1 MLNYTPDSIGNRRS
15 ACDRCRRHKLRC
27 EKEATGSCRR
37 CEKANA
43 QCIMGPA
50 LRSGRPIQVS
60 NSPSLSMP
68 VGAVSEGHT
77 NSSLVANI
85 TTDVSMQQ
93 PLSFDAPLEVQ
104 GYVTGPETH
113 RLLSPANIDDC
124 NEIWSHS
131 FDAEELA
138 RAANE
143 HMPII
148 PPFAPPN
155 EVLRKTAD
163 LQANILADLETVKYC
178 RTADKCPEAII
189 AATSIT
195 AQNVLVGHM
204 LDHSTALIDI
214 LNHFQPEC
222 DDDVFELSCDTPIM
236 ITLVSCYVSLV
247 RIYRTIFWCIV
258 DSLPFLLGIQH
269 PIPQLFPG
277 MHLGGFK
284 LEARV
289 DLQVQI
295 LVKIS
300 EDMLKNIETRFG
312 LSDDAS
318 VAGKTK
324 LKPGKATQLLQTMLE
339 EEASEQPPLYTP
351 RGHCKPLRDLLVC
364 LGDSDH
370 GHQAR
375 WL

>member
-1 MLNYTPDSIGNRRS
+1 M
-15 ACDRCRRHKLRC
+15 
-27 EKEATGSCRR
+27 
-37 CEKANA
+37 
-43 QCIMGPA
+43 
-50 LRSGRPIQVS
+50 QVS
-60 NSPSLSMP
+60 NSPLPSVP
-68 VGAVSEGHT
+68 VISVSEEHANPG
-77 NSSLVANI
+77 LVANI
-85 TTDVSMQQ
+85 TTNVSMRQ
-93 PLSFDAPLEVQ
+93 LNAFDAPLAVQ
-104 GYVTGPETH
+104 GYPGPETH
-113 RLLSPANIDDC
+113 RLLSPTNIDDF
-124 NEIWSHS
+124 NEIWSRS
-131 FDAEELA
+131 FTGEELA
-138 RAANE
+138 RAENE
-143 HMPII
+143 HMPIT

-155 EVLRKTAD
+155 QVLRKLAD

-214 LNHFQPEC
+214 LNHFQPKC
-222 DDDVFELSCDTPIM
+222 DDEVFELSCDAPTI

-269 PIPQLFPG
+269 PTPQLFPG

-300 EDMLKNIETRFG
+300 EDMLKSIETRFG
-312 LSDDAS
+312 LSGDFPMAGDDNPRS
-318 VAGKTK
+318 GKVA
-324 LKPGKATQLLQTMLE
+324 QLLRTMLE
-339 EEASEQPPLYTP
+339 EEAREQPPLYAP
-351 RGHCKPLRDLLVC
+351 RGHCKPLKHLLASLRDSSR
-364 LGDSDH
+364 GS
-370 GHQAR
+370 QAR
-375 WL
+375 